1 MTVHAVVTTQK
12 VSVCVGGSVC
22 VCMGWR
28 AQCAPVTVQA
38 GVTTRK
44 VSVCVGGSVCVY
56 VWGGE
61 HSVRL

>member
-1 MTVHAVVTTQK
+1 MCVHGVEGTVCACDSTSGCNNPE

-38 GVTTRK
+38 DVTSQK
-44 VSVCVGGSVCVY
+44 VSV
-56 VWGGE
+56 
-61 HSVRL
+61 